1 MEKFGSGI
9 WDKHPGSAI
18 LLFTIIKKVVTI
30 GPFICIFYFHIAL
43 GSRCGSGLLFTLLHN
58 FYLILNFFPQFLFH
72 VPADTYEAISSMAN
86 TCRTEEKRFGF
97 AGTKDRRGRT
107 VQRLSVSFIGAKQ
120 LLGRETSARK
130 NVVCFISRIFGE
142 KRLER
147 CAHRKIAK
155 QK

>member
-1 MEKFGSGI
+1 
-9 WDKHPGSAI
+9 
-18 LLFTIIKKVVTI
+18 
-30 GPFICIFYFHIAL
+30 
-43 GSRCGSGLLFTLLHN
+43 
-58 FYLILNFFPQFLFH
+58 
-72 VPADTYEAISSMAN
+72 MAN

-130 NVVCFISRIFGE
+130 NVLRP
-142 KRLER
+142 
-147 CAHRKIAK
+147 KIQQILGREDKNPSFNIRMFLGLPDRDPLVRVTDPDPDPSIIK